1 MAKPLKCGGNQ
12 RRGKRCCGRMHC
24 IQRLES
30 AETAYPWRDAAAD
43 RAVAYAPA
51 NSADRRRRSLHV
63 GVGPLRMHAMPCHA
77 MPCHAK
83 PSRAKRLAVQ
93 YLEVGEVAELIGY
106 AADVRAIT
114 DRSASAVQSTAQ
126 LYSAAHTML
135 TAGRSVIG
143 NVQARQPRQLADRV
157 WYLTTQKVSVK
168 LSARVRTVRSNG
180 IAAIAKHQPALLA
193 RVAGSTSYSAYVQ
206 S

>member
-1 MAKPLKCGGNQ
+1 MAKTLKCGGNQ
-12 RRGKRCCGRMHC
+12 RRGKRCCGRC
-24 IQRLES
+24 IAYSDLSLLRLLIHGGMLPLTELS
-30 AETAYPWRDAAAD
+30 HMRLQTVPMPQKLAHW
-43 RAVAYAPA
+43 
-51 NSADRRRRSLHV
+51 
-63 GVGPLRMHAMPCHA
+63 GPLRMHAMPCHA
-77 MPCHAK
+77 K
-83 PSRAKRLAVQ
+83 QSRAKRLAVQ

-114 DRSASAVQSTAQ
+114 DRSASAVRSTAQ

-206 S
+206 P

>member
-1 MAKPLKCGGNQ
+1 
-12 RRGKRCCGRMHC
+12 
-24 IQRLES
+24 
-30 AETAYPWRDAAAD
+30 
-43 RAVAYAPA
+43 
-51 NSADRRRRSLHV
+51 
-63 GVGPLRMHAMPCHA
+63 

-135 TAGRSVIG
+135 TVGRSVIG

-206 S
+206 P

>member
-12 RRGKRCCGRMHC
+12 RRGKRCCGRC
-24 IQRLES
+24 IAYSDLSLLRLLIHGGMLPLTELS
-30 AETAYPWRDAAAD
+30 HMRLQTVPTDAAEACTLGW
-43 RAVAYAPA
+43 AHFA
-51 NSADRRRRSLHV
+51 
-63 GVGPLRMHAMPCHA
+63 C

-114 DRSASAVQSTAQ
+114 DRSASAVRSTAQ

-135 TAGRSVIG
+135 TVGRSVIG

-206 S
+206 P

>member
-1 MAKPLKCGGNQ
+1 L
-12 RRGKRCCGRMHC
+12 
-24 IQRLES
+24 
-30 AETAYPWRDAAAD
+30 
-43 RAVAYAPA
+43 
-51 NSADRRRRSLHV
+51 
-63 GVGPLRMHAMPCHA
+63 GPTSHACHA
-77 MPCHAK
+77 MPCQAK
-83 PSRAKRLAVQ
+83 QSRAKRLAAVQ

-114 DRSASAVQSTAQ
+114 DRSASAVRSTAQ

-135 TAGRSVIG
+135 TVGRSVIG

-206 S
+206 P

>member
-1 MAKPLKCGGNQ
+1 MLPLTELSHMRLQTVPMPTPQKLARWGGPT
-12 RRGKRCCGRMHC
+12 
-24 IQRLES
+24 S
-30 AETAYPWRDAAAD
+30 
-43 RAVAYAPA
+43 
-51 NSADRRRRSLHV
+51 
-63 GVGPLRMHAMPCHA
+63 HACHA
-77 MPCHAK
+77 MPSQAK

-206 S
+206 P